1 MSSLEPG
8 CETDPSLPNDRA
20 GESYALPTEPVRIDE
35 GNRLARPQA
44 HDNLE
49 CELRGLKRAQSL
61 LLTEKHALEMITDG
75 ASVAEI
81 MESLCARFDAESS
94 DFISSILLMEPDG
107 KRLRFGAGAR
117 VPKEW
122 AEFINPVAIGPCV
135 GSCGTAAFLK
145 KRVIASDIATDP
157 LWANLRDVALRCG
170 LRSAWSQPILSKDDE
185 VLGTFCIYSSEPR
198 TPTPDDIQLIEGAV
212 HVALIAIERGRTQAA
227 LVNALEEIKKSQE
240 QLRRDEQE
248 FRLITDAIPHIIV
261 VMQPEGRIIYAN
273 RWALDYSG
281 LTLEDVRAETFRAR
295 AFHPEDIERV
305 KTDRAEGLRK
315 GIPFENEQRFLRK
328 DGKYRWFLHRYNP
341 LLDEQGK
348 VIRWYTTGTD
358 IDDRK
363 QAEDRVRN
371 ENVALREEI
380 ERSSMFEE
388 IVGSSDALSTV
399 LGLVSKVAP
408 TDSTVLI
415 LGETGTGKELIAR
428 AIHRASKRS
437 SRAFIRVNC
446 AAMPR
451 DLIASEL
458 FGHERGA
465 FTGAL
470 QRRLGRFELA
480 DGGTIFLDEV
490 GELPAETQVAL
501 LRVLQEREFER
512 IGGSQ
517 TIAVDVRVL
526 AATNRNMSTAV
537 AEGVFRQDLYYRLN
551 VFPIQIP
558 PLRDRPD
565 DISLLVEYLI
575 DRYGTKVGKKFRN
588 INKKTLELFQ
598 AYDWPGNIREL
609 QNVIERAVILCDGDT
624 FWVEEAW
631 LSRVAP
637 KPLSTSVPLVASLV
651 ERERE
656 MLEAALR
663 EAEGVIGGPR
673 GAATKLGIPRQTLES
688 KIRKLG
694 INRHSFKTA

>member
-1 MSSLEPG
+1 MNSLERACATDRSPLSDG
-8 CETDPSLPNDRA
+8 ADETNALPAASPRIEE
-20 GESYALPTEPVRIDE
+20 GESPAWLQTRD
-35 GNRLARPQA
+35 
-44 HDNLE
+44 DLE
-49 CELRGLKRAQSL
+49 NDFKELKRTQSL
-61 LLTEKHALEMITDG
+61 LLTEKLALEMITDG
-75 ASVAEI
+75 ATVAEI

-94 DFISSILLMEPDG
+94 HFRSSILLMEPDG
-107 KRLRFGAGAR
+107 KHLRFGAGPR

-122 AEFINPVAIGPCV
+122 AEFIDPVAIGPCV

-145 KRVIASDIATDP
+145 KRVIASDISTDP
-157 LWANLRDVALRCG
+157 LWVDLRDVALRCG
-170 LRSAWSQPILSKDDE
+170 LRSAWSQPILSKDEE

-198 TPTPDDIQLIEGAV
+198 TPTPDDIRLIEGAV

-227 LVNALEEIKKSQE
+227 LVDALEEIKKSQE

-248 FRLITDAIPHIIV
+248 FRLITDAIANIIV

-273 RWALDYSG
+273 RLALDYSG
-281 LTLEDVRAETFRAR
+281 LTLEDVQGETFRAR

-305 KTDRAEGLRK
+305 RTERAQALRK
-315 GIPFENEQRFLRK
+315 GVPFENEQRFLRK
-328 DGKYRWFLHRYNP
+328 DGAYRWFLHRYNP

-348 VIRWYTTGTD
+348 VVRWYTTGTD
-358 IDDRK
+358 IEDRK
-363 QAEDRVRN
+363 QAEERVRN
-371 ENVALREEI
+371 ENVALREDI

-388 IVGSSDALSTV
+388 IVGSSDALNTV
-399 LGLVSKVAP
+399 LVLVSKVSP

-428 AIHRASKRS
+428 AIHRGSKRAN
-437 SRAFIRVNC
+437 RAFIRVNC

-512 IGGSQ
+512 VGGSQ
-517 TIAVDVRVL
+517 TIAADVRVL
-526 AATNRNMSTAV
+526 AATNRDLTKAV
-537 AEGVFRQDLYYRLN
+537 AEGTFRQDLYYRLN

-575 DRYGTKVGKKFRN
+575 DRYGTKAGKRFRN

-609 QNVIERAVILCDGDT
+609 QNVIERAVILCEGDT
-624 FWVEEAW
+624 FWVEETW
-631 LSRVAP
+631 LSRVSP
-637 KPLSTSVPLVASLV
+637 KPLSTSVPLIASLV

-673 GAATKLGIPRQTLES
+673 GAASKLGIPRQTLES

-694 INRHSFKTA
+694 INRHSFKSA